1 MQQEGSAGAID
12 LDAEPYIAPEDE
24 IPEDEIPEG

>member
-1 MQQEGSAGAID
+1 MQQEGVADVID

-24 IPEDEIPEG
+24 LPQDEIPEG

>member
-1 MQQEGSAGAID
+1 MQQEGAADVID

-24 IPEDEIPEG
+24 IPEG